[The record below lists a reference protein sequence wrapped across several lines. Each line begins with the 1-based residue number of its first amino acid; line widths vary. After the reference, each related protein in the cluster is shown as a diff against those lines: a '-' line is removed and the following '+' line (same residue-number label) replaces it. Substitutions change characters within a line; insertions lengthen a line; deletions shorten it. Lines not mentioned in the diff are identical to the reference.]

1 MVSLSNNVRKK
12 VYNPKTSLL
21 LFLLQSS
28 INEEISSLESSA
40 CNTFDTSSIMK
51 LAKRSWYNKRNI
63 TVKDVIFKEFKK
75 DMDRLS
81 TSGEIRDALGQHH
94 SRLLLTVVYYSRT

>member
-1 MVSLSNNVRKK
+1 
-12 VYNPKTSLL
+12 
-21 LFLLQSS
+21 
-28 INEEISSLESSA
+28 
-40 CNTFDTSSIMK
+40 MK